1 MSNSSQTHFTNIKKL
16 VSNMASRLDNSGSL
30 ELVCRFDGRV
40 IKANEASRLLLKSLK
55 VTKLNRLLPDDHFEL
70 INRALHTG
78 DVVVAANK
86 VHGCAFEWKYYLDQ
100 GSKVIRIESIH
111 YACDISGDSK
121 NISNPDSSVTERW
134 SNFIDAIPVSVCV
147 TQNNSDE
154 VIVMNQMA
162 MRMLHIPP
170 GKEKNA
176 RLRNVFTDPKSI
188 RKINRLLVEQGFV
201 KDLKLSAKSNNG
213 NRWNNNNLWLLV
225 NIKLV
230 RKINGSFLVWTF
242 TDYTAGSKVEEALKE
257 SENKFENAIQGA
269 QEGIWEW
276 QAGLEGKEW
285 WSEPMY
291 ELLGLVPGECDIGLA
306 QLQKLL
312 HPDDRA
318 LFSKAWGSFIE
329 NKRQALSIEARL
341 AVKGKGYRWFII
353 GGTAN
358 YDYSGNASKVVG
370 SISDINLQKQS
381 QAQLA
386 NEKDK
391 VVATL
396 RSIVDAVLTTNE
408 RGEVQYIN
416 EAAARFLNCTEQEA
430 RGKHIDKIL
439 NLYQEESDLRIS
451 NPVLSCL
458 SRKDKSNQ
466 KVNADVI
473 TKAGAK
479 FTVQVMATPLI
490 SQGGKIYGA
499 VLVMNDVTSLRT
511 LARQLRY
518 QASHDSL
525 TRLINRSEF
534 ERKVR
539 KSILDAK
546 TMKSISSII
555 YIDLDRFKM
564 INDLYGHAAGDE
576 LLIQFSNLIKSGL
589 RDSDILARIGGD
601 EFALLLPGCN
611 LTRADEKAHE
621 ILKSIQE
628 YKFIWEQ
635 KSFNIE
641 ASIGVA
647 EINSKCFDLSQVL
660 SSVDSAC
667 YLAKESGRNCV
678 RLFREG
684 DININRRRGQERWL
698 QRFDKALNEGKLVVT
713 AQSIINIKA
722 NRDTRVDKNGFEILI
737 RMKDDSGRLVP
748 PNAFLPA
755 VERYNRAPKLD
766 RWILNHV
773 LRLLSQNPNVLMQID
788 KCSINLSGQSLVSE
802 GFLPFI
808 MAKLKEYKIQPNKIC
823 FEITETAA
831 IANLNQAT
839 AFVQKLK
846 DLGCYFALDDFGAG
860 LSSFAYL
867 KTLPVDYLKIDGMFV
882 KDIHNDNVSR
892 AMVNAIND
900 MGHVLGKQ
908 TIAEYV
914 ENERIL
920 SVLKEIG
927 VDYAQ
932 GFHSGKPIPLQEF
945 FESTEFRIAKPAV
958 RSFFA
963 AAS

>member
-16 VSNMASRLDNSGSL
+16 VSNIASRLDNSGSL

-40 IKANEASRLLLKSLK
+40 IKANDASRLLLKSLK

-176 RLRNVFTDPKSI
+176 RLRNVFTDPKAI

-291 ELLGLVPGECDIGLA
+291 ELLGLVPGECEIGLA

-329 NKRQALSIEARL
+329 NKRQVLSIEARL

-458 SRKDKSNQ
+458 SGKDKSNQ

-698 QRFDKALNEGKLVVT
+698 QRFDKALNEGELVVT